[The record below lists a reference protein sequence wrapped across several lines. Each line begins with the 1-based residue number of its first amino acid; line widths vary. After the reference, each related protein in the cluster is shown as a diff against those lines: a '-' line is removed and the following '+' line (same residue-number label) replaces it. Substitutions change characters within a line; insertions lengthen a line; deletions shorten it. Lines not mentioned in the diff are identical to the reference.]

1 MADAGPVPPRER
13 RGRARS
19 VRAAGTRRS
28 WPLAWRGA
36 VLASLAIGLLAVVA
50 SLTAFLVVRESLRR
64 TLQEALDADAAR
76 VADLYRAG
84 EAGSARDQL
93 AGPTGGV
100 IVQLYDPLGE
110 LLVASDPRFA
120 VPAASLPR
128 EALVGARDLP
138 QPWRGELADRP
149 VQVALRPFEFGVVA
163 VVADT
168 AFIGEALARLARALA
183 WATVALIAVSAL
195 VGSAVALEIVRPI
208 RRLARAAQRLGPDHL
223 EPIPDLGPRDEV
235 GRLSEVLNGL
245 IGRLR
250 DALDAQRAFLAE
262 TSHELR
268 TPLTS
273 LQGFLERAARKADP
287 EVRRELADA
296 QRVARG
302 MGRLVGDLLQL
313 SRGDAVREVDPF
325 LVDPVRDVLRPVAE
339 EFPGVA
345 VEGEPGMT
353 VLGDPER
360 LRQLLRNL
368 AANAVRAAGPG
379 GVTLRARVAD
389 GSVVVEVHDVGP
401 GVPPE
406 LQATVFEKFWTSGGG
421 GAGLGLAIARQ
432 VARAHGSDLTLAS
445 RPGDTTFALRLPAQE
460 VEDDDGA

>member
-1 MADAGPVPPRER
+1 MGGRPPRAR
-13 RGRARS
+13 WRA
-19 VRAAGTRRS
+19 
-28 WPLAWRGA
+28 WPLAWRAA
-36 VLASLAIGLLAVVA
+36 VLASLAIGLLAAIA
-50 SLTAFLVVRESLRR
+50 SLTAFLVVRESLRG
-64 TLQEALDADAAR
+64 TLQSALDADAVR

-84 EAGSARDQL
+84 AAGSAREQL

-110 LLVASDPRFA
+110 LLVASEPRFA
-120 VPAASLPR
+120 APDAAVPG
-128 EALVGARDLP
+128 EALAGARDLP
-138 QPWRGELADRP
+138 QAWRGQLAGRP

-168 AFIGEALARLARALA
+168 TFIGASLTRLARALG
-183 WATVALIAVSAL
+183 WATVVLVALSGL

-208 RRLARAAQRLGPDHL
+208 RRLARAAQRLGPDRL

-235 GRLSEVLNGL
+235 GRLSEVLNDL
-245 IGRLR
+245 IVRLR

-287 EVRRELADA
+287 EVRRDLGDA
-296 QRVARG
+296 QRVARS
-302 MGRLVGDLLQL
+302 MARLVGDLLQL

-325 LVDPVRDVLRPVAE
+325 LVDPVGDVLRPVAE
-339 EFPGVA
+339 EFPGVTL
-345 VEGEPGMT
+345 EGEAGTT

-360 LRQLLRNL
+360 LRQLVRNL
-368 AANAVRAAGPG
+368 TANAVRAAGPA
-379 GVTLRARVAD
+379 GVTLRARVVHGEVDAGDAD
-389 GSVVVEVHDVGP
+389 AGDADVVAIEVHDVGP

-406 LQATVFEKFWTSGGG
+406 LQAAVFEKFWTSGSG

-445 RPGDTTFALRLPAQE
+445 RPGDTTFSLRLPALE

>member
-1 MADAGPVPPRER
+1 
-13 RGRARS
+13 
-19 VRAAGTRRS
+19 
-28 WPLAWRGA
+28 
-36 VLASLAIGLLAVVA
+36 VLASLAIGLLAAIA
-50 SLTAFLVVRESLRR
+50 SLTAFVVVRESLRG

-84 EAGSARDQL
+84 AAGSARDQL

-110 LLVASDPRFA
+110 LLVASEPRFA
-120 VPAASLPR
+120 VADAAVPR
-128 EALVGARDLP
+128 ETLAGARDLP
-138 QPWRGELADRP
+138 RAWRGQLVGRP
-149 VQVALRPFEFGVVA
+149 VQVAMRPFEFGVVA
-163 VVADT
+163 VIGDT
-168 AFIGEALARLARALA
+168 GFIGDSLARLARALG
-183 WATVALIAVSAL
+183 WATVALVALSAL
-195 VGSAVALEIVRPI
+195 VGSAAALEIVRPI

-235 GRLSEVLNGL
+235 GRLTGVLNDL

-287 EVRRELADA
+287 EVRRELGDA

-302 MGRLVGDLLQL
+302 MARLVGDLLQL

-339 EFPGVA
+339 EFPGVK
-345 VEGEPGMT
+345 VEGDAGLT
-353 VLGDPER
+353 VLGDPDR
-360 LRQLLRNL
+360 LRQLVRNL
-368 AANAVRAAGPG
+368 TANAVRAAGPG
-379 GVTLRARVAD
+379 GVTLRAWVAD
-389 GSVVVEVHDVGP
+389 GAVVVEVHDVGP

-406 LQATVFEKFWTSGGG
+406 LQATVFEKFWTTGGG

-445 RPGDTTFALRLPAQE
+445 RPGDTTFTLRLPALE
-460 VEDDDGA
+460 VEDDDGT

>member
-1 MADAGPVPPRER
+1 VADAGPVPARER
-13 RGRARS
+13 RAQARP
-19 VRAAGTRRS
+19 VRTAGTRRA

-36 VLASLAIGLLAVVA
+36 VLASLAIGLLAAIA
-50 SLTAFLVVRESLRR
+50 SLTAFVVVRESLRG
-64 TLQEALDADAAR
+64 TLQGALDADAAR

-84 EAGSARDQL
+84 GAGSARDQL

-100 IVQLYDPLGE
+100 IVQLYDPLGA
-110 LLVASDPRFA
+110 LLVASEPRFA
-120 VPAASLPR
+120 APDASVPR
-128 EALVGARDLP
+128 EALADARDLP
-138 QPWRGELADRP
+138 RAWRGQLAGRS

-163 VVADT
+163 VVGDT
-168 AFIGEALARLARALA
+168 AFIGASLARLARALG
-183 WATVALIAVSAL
+183 WATAALVALSAL

-208 RRLARAAQRLGPDHL
+208 RRLARAAQRLGPDQL

-235 GRLSEVLNGL
+235 GRLTGVLNDL

-302 MGRLVGDLLQL
+302 MARLVGDLLQL
-313 SRGDAVREVDPF
+313 SRGDAVHEVDPF
-325 LVDPVRDVLRPVAE
+325 LVDPVSDVLRPVAE
-339 EFPGVA
+339 EFPGVV
-345 VEGEPGMT
+345 VEGESGMT

-360 LRQLLRNL
+360 LRQLVRNL
-368 AANAVRAAGPG
+368 TANGVRAAGPA

-389 GSVVVEVHDVGP
+389 GAVVVEVHDVGP

-406 LQATVFEKFWTSGGG
+406 LQSAVFEKFWTSGGG

-432 VARAHGSDLTLAS
+432 IARAHGAELALAS
-445 RPGDTTFALRLPAQE
+445 RPGDTSFSLRLPALD
-460 VEDDDGA
+460 VDDDERP

>member
-1 MADAGPVPPRER
+1 MAADRPARTR
-13 RGRARS
+13 WRA
-19 VRAAGTRRS
+19 
-28 WPLAWRGA
+28 WPLAWRAA

-50 SLTAFLVVRESLRR
+50 SLTAFVVVRESLRA
-64 TLQEALDADAAR
+64 TLQAALDADAGR

-84 EAGSARDQL
+84 AAGSAREQL

-110 LLVASDPRFA
+110 LLVASEPRFA
-120 VPAASLPR
+120 LPDASLPR
-128 EALVGARDLP
+128 DALAAARDLP
-138 QPWRGELADRP
+138 RAWRGQLAERP
-149 VQVALRPFEFGVVA
+149 VQAALRPFEFGVVA
-163 VVADT
+163 VVGDT
-168 AFIGEALARLARALA
+168 TFIGASLARLARALA
-183 WATVALIAVSAL
+183 WATAALVALSAL

-235 GRLSEVLNGL
+235 GRLSEVLNDL
-245 IGRLR
+245 IARLR
-250 DALDAQRAFLAE
+250 AALDAQRAFLAE

-287 EVRRELADA
+287 EVRRELSDA

-313 SRGDAVREVDPF
+313 SRGDAVREFDPF
-325 LVDPVRDVLRPVAE
+325 LVDPVSDVLRPVAE
-339 EFPGVA
+339 EFPGVS
-345 VEGEPGMT
+345 VEGEPGAT

-360 LRQLLRNL
+360 LRQLVRNL
-368 AANAVRAAGPG
+368 VANAVRAAGPA
-379 GVTLRARVAD
+379 GVTLRARVAKGD
-389 GSVVVEVHDVGP
+389 VAIEVHDVGP

-406 LQATVFEKFWTSGGG
+406 LQAAVFEKFWTSGGG

-432 VARAHGSDLTLAS
+432 VARAHGSDLVLES
-445 RPGDTTFALRLPAQE
+445 RPGDTTFSLRLPALE
-460 VEDDDGA
+460 VEDDDGT

>member
-1 MADAGPVPPRER
+1 VAAADPVPARER
-13 RGRARS
+13 RAHARS
-19 VRAAGTRRS
+19 VRDAGTRHA

-36 VLASLAIGLLAVVA
+36 VLASLAIGLLAAVA
-50 SLTAFLVVRESLRR
+50 SLTAFVVVRESLRS
-64 TLQEALDADAAR
+64 TLQAALDADAAR

-84 EAGSARDQL
+84 AAGSARDQL

-110 LLVASDPRFA
+110 LLVASEERFA
-120 VPAASLPR
+120 APDASVPR
-128 EALVGARDLP
+128 EALAGARDQP
-138 QPWRGELADRP
+138 QAWRGQLVGRP

-163 VVADT
+163 VVGDT
-168 AFIGEALARLARALA
+168 AFIGASLAQLAGALG
-183 WATVALIAVSAL
+183 WATAALVALSAL

-208 RRLARAAQRLGPDHL
+208 RRLARAAQRLGPDRL

-235 GRLSEVLNGL
+235 GRLSEVLNDL
-245 IGRLR
+245 ICRLR

-302 MGRLVGDLLQL
+302 MARLVGDLLQL

-325 LVDPVRDVLRPVAE
+325 LVDPVTDVLRPVAE

-345 VEGEPGMT
+345 VEGEVGMT

-360 LRQLLRNL
+360 LRQLVRNL

-379 GVTLRARVAD
+379 GVTLRARVA
-389 GSVVVEVHDVGP
+389 GGAVRVEVHDVGP

-421 GAGLGLAIARQ
+421 GSGLGLAIARQ
-432 VARAHGSDLTLAS
+432 VARAHGSDLALES
-445 RPGDTTFALRLPAQE
+445 RPGDTTFSLRLPSMD
-460 VEDDDGA
+460 VDDDESP